1 MTQSR
6 RRGSPRQG
14 GRRDRTVP
22 PPADLKAALSH
33 AGVFKRFSAMSGPH
47 QAEYSLWIEDAEQP
61 HARERRIEIAV
72 DVMREAE
79 L

>member
-1 MTQSR
+1 MSQSR
-6 RRGSPRQG
+6 RRGSPRPG
-14 GRRDRTVP
+14 GHAGCTVQ
-22 PPADLKAALSH
+22 PPADLKAALSD
-33 AGVFKRFSAMSGPH
+33 AGVFERFSAMSGPH
-47 QAEYSLWIEDAEQP
+47 QAEYALWIEDAQQP